1 MSHAVKRKV
10 LPVDFGKHA
19 VLWLFIGIELLPL
32 YMMFQISFK
41 DNATFLANPWLPS
54 SPATWHW
61 QNWWLGLRT
70 IGPYIANSIFVATLG
85 TVGTLVLATL
95 GAYFFARK
103 LMPGARI
110 LWAAFLTLMLIPSV
124 ANIVP
129 LFSLMKELNLL
140 NSLLG
145 LVVVAIAMGQVFNIF
160 VLRNFIEDLPKD
172 LFEAAHIDG
181 ATHLQQVWHVVVPLS
196 APILGT
202 LSILTF
208 LGLWNEFLLPLI
220 VLRDPELFTVGVGLI
235 YLDAQ
240 YVKDWG
246 QLMAAYFIA
255 SIPLIVIFLFC
266 MRLFVRGLSSG
277 AVKG

>member
-1 MSHAVKRKV
+1 MSARAKKL
-10 LPVDFGKHA
+10 LPADLGKHA
-19 VLWLFIGIELLPL
+19 VLWAFIAVELLPL

-41 DNATFLANPWLPS
+41 DNATFLAQPWWPS

-70 IGPYIANSIFVATLG
+70 VGPYIANSLFVATLG
-85 TVGTLVLATL
+85 TAGTLVLATL
-95 GAYFFARK
+95 GAYFFARRR
-103 LMPGARI
+103 MPGASF
-110 LWAAFLTLMLIPSV
+110 LWSAFLTLMLIPSV

-129 LFSLMKELNLL
+129 LFTLMKELNLL

-181 ATHLQQVWHVVVPLS
+181 ATHLQQIWHVVVPLS

-208 LGLWNEFLLPLI
+208 LGLWNDFLLPLI

-255 SIPLIVIFLFC
+255 AIPLVVIFLFC

-277 AVKG
+277 AIKG